1 VSDLLRFQGIEPEVE
16 VRSESDREIG
26 IRFMKY
32 GEIGRTESGLEMF
45 EAGAFAGTD
54 PTSVILR
61 AEHEGPPAGRGI
73 ALEERGDSAIFIAK
87 VAPTARGDE
96 LMTLAREGYFRGASP
111 SFVPVEKGTAYRNV
125 GRERV
130 AVRQR
135 VDLREISVTWRP
147 TYAGTEVLY
156 ARSQMEV
163 GQVNTTQEDSQ
174 VTDETAK
181 DAEDVQPRQGGYE
194 RPTDPQEYQELRKRL
209 EVVEARS
216 QAPTEAV
223 IPVGEDPK
231 PSVSKGDWMRA
242 ALTLMEGGELHPMER
257 RTLADNISEDN
268 PGFMPVA
275 FSNELIGIIDP
286 ARPFMESTTRI
297 DMPAAGLQISYPRIT
312 QRPLVA
318 EQTTEK
324 TEVASRK
331 VTTDRI
337 TKDVRTFAGAGDLSL
352 QLLRRSSPEF
362 LSAYLELLAE
372 AYASVTEDAAVDAL
386 LAASPTAGTGQF
398 EADAPEFAEAFEN
411 AAAVGRSLKP
421 NRIWLSTTALGLFI
435 DAKNPSGGGGQP
447 MYPSLVG
454 LTGIGGGGSGLG
466 LQLEPV
472 WVPALDNEA
481 VDVIIGPSRGFAWA
495 EEGTFTLQ
503 ADVPGRLGRDVALGG
518 FVAFVEL
525 YPAAFTTYVIA
536 T

>member
-1 VSDLLRFQGIEPEVE
+1 MSDLLRFEGIEPEVE
-16 VRSESDREIG
+16 VRSESEREIA
-26 IRFMKY
+26 IVFMKY
-32 GEIGRTESGLEMF
+32 GEIGRTADGLEMF
-45 EAGAFAGTD
+45 ERGAFEGAD
-54 PTSVILR
+54 PTKVILR

-73 ALEERGDSAIFIAK
+73 ALEERDDKAIFIAK
-87 VAPTARGDE
+87 AAPTARGDE
-96 LMTLAREGYFRGASP
+96 IMTLAREGYFSGASP
-111 SFVPVEKGTAYRNV
+111 SFVPVDKGTTYRNV

-156 ARSQMEV
+156 ARTQME
-163 GQVNTTQEDSQ
+163 TQEATLEDSK
-174 VTDETAK
+174 VTDQTAQ

-194 RPTDPQEYQELRKRL
+194 RPADPQEYSELRKRL

-216 QAPTEAV
+216 QTPTEAV
-223 IPVGEDPK
+223 IPVGDDPK
-231 PSVSKGDWMRA
+231 PVVSKGDWMRA
-242 ALTLMEGGELHPMER
+242 ALTLMEGGELHPLER
-257 RTLADNISEDN
+257 RTLADNISDDN

-286 ARPFMESTTRI
+286 NRPFMESTTRI
-297 DMPAAGLQISYPRIT
+297 QMPAAGLQISYPRLT

-372 AYASVTEDAAVDAL
+372 AYATVTEDAAVDAL

-421 NRIWLSTTALGLFI
+421 DRIWLSTTALGLFI
-435 DAKNPSGGGGQP
+435 DAKEPTGGGGLP

-454 LTGIGGGGSGLG
+454 LGGINGGGGSGLG
-466 LQLEPV
+466 LQLQPV
-472 WVPALDNEA
+472 WTPALDNEA
-481 VDVIIGPSRGFAWA
+481 VDIIIGPSRGFAWA

-518 FVAFVEL
+518 FVVFAEL